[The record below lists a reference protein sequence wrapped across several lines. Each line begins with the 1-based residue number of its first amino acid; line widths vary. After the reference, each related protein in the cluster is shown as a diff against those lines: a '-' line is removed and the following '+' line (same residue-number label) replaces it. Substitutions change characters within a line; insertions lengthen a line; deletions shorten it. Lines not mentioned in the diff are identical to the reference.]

1 MYCALSPEISVE
13 WYTIKL
19 TINLT
24 GRFHVAMG
32 LFSNRSP
39 VTSKFG
45 KNKAQLPVS
54 LMFLPH
60 FDLLCDL
67 FLYRPTDTWNQL
79 RHGLMLLWF
88 KDLMNVT
95 EKWVCS
101 SVYPIKI
108 VLQIV
113 LFIIADM
120 VSSYWL
126 ALTFQ
131 ASHVVS
137 EVDGVDFWVRRQW
150 NQQQHFFNKA
160 KWTNP

>member
-1 MYCALSPEISVE
+1 MHSPLKSVLSGTQSS
-13 WYTIKL
+13 L
-19 TINLT
+19 TTNLT

-101 SVYPIKI
+101 SAYPIKI
-108 VLQIV
+108 VFTDRAFYYRGHGFKLLV
-113 LFIIADM
+113 SAD
-120 VSSYWL
+120 VSSIPR
-126 ALTFQ
+126 
-131 ASHVVS
+131 S
-137 EVDGVDFWVRRQW
+137 ERGRWSGLLSS
-150 NQQQHFFNKA
+150 
-160 KWTNP
+160 